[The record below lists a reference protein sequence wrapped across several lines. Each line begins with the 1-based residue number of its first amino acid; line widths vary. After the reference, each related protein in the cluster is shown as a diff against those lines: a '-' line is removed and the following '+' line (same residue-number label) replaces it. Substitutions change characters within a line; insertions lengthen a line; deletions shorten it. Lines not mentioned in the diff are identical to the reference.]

1 MVHVGS
7 NWKQKNTK
15 EYNLLRLT
23 IKSGL
28 NKVEFLNDINWC
40 KKAADNWKETIT
52 GIGLGLQSTPDNSN
66 LQGKS
71 KKEFE
76 KNSREEGK
84 KQFLLYSEHF
94 NHINC
99 RNVKWKLKDI
109 LLDYKSERNVTKH
122 SLNRACV
129 LLFWEEKLL
138 HVSLWQSTSASTSK
152 LYSYCTSIGNPR
164 LKVSDASR
172 RLFSQPFK
180 GSKHGSSYWG

>member
-15 EYNLLRLT
+15 EYDLLRLT

-40 KKAADNWKETIT
+40 KKAADNWKETII

-76 KNSREEGK
+76 KIAASKVKNS
-84 KQFLLYSEHF
+84 F
-94 NHINC
+94 
-99 RNVKWKLKDI
+99 
-109 LLDYKSERNVTKH
+109 
-122 SLNRACV
+122 
-129 LLFWEEKLL
+129 
-138 HVSLWQSTSASTSK
+138 
-152 LYSYCTSIGNPR
+152 YCTVNI
-164 LKVSDASR
+164 LITLIVEM
-172 RLFSQPFK
+172 
-180 GSKHGSSYWG
+180 SSEN